1 MTALRSLLLSSR
13 PLSWVNTAFPF
24 AVAYFVVTQRI
35 EWPLIVGAL
44 FFLIPYNF
52 LMYGINDV
60 YDYESD
66 VRNPRK
72 GGAEG
77 ALLPPELHG
86 PTIAIA
92 IGSTIPFVVYLLW
105 VGSWVS
111 WLVLAG
117 SLFAV
122 VAYSVPPLRFKE
134 RAVVDS
140 VTSSVHF
147 VSPAL
152 YGVALGGGVI
162 DDVGWLIL
170 AAFFF
175 WGMASHA
182 FGAVQDVVADREA
195 GISSI
200 ATVFGARPTVRM
212 AALLYALAGVFMLLT
227 PWPLQLTANIA
238 PAYLAAVM
246 PFWRVTDETAS
257 GANRGWRWFL
267 ALNFFAGA
275 VVTLV
280 GINAGYLPG

>member
-1 MTALRSLLLSSR
+1 MNALRSLVLSSR

-35 EWPLIVGAL
+35 DWPLIVGSL

-60 YDYESD
+60 FDYESD

-86 PTIAIA
+86 PTVAIA
-92 IGSTIPFVVYLLW
+92 IGSTIPFVAYLLW
-105 VGSWVS
+105 VGPWSS
-111 WLVLAG
+111 WLVLAV
-117 SLFAV
+117 SVFAV

-152 YGVALGGGVI
+152 YGVALAGGAI
-162 DDVGWLIL
+162 NDVGWHIL

-182 FGAVQDVVADREA
+182 FGAVQDVIADREA

-200 ATVFGARPTVRM
+200 ATVFGARPTVWI
-212 AALLYALAGVFMLLT
+212 AAILYTLAGVFMLLT
-227 PWPLQLTANIA
+227 PWPLQLTAIIA
-238 PAYLAAVM
+238 PAYLAAVL
-246 PFWRVTDETAS
+246 PFVTVSDDTAFR
-257 GANRGWRWFL
+257 ANKGWRWFL
-267 ALNFFAGA
+267 ALNFFSGA

>member
-1 MTALRSLLLSSR
+1 MNALRSLVLSSR

-35 EWPLIVGAL
+35 DWPLIVGSL

-60 YDYESD
+60 FDYESD

-86 PTIAIA
+86 PTVAIA
-92 IGSTIPFVVYLLW
+92 IGSTVPFVAYLVW
-105 VGSWVS
+105 VGPWSS
-111 WLVLAG
+111 WLVLAV
-117 SLFAV
+117 SVFAV

-152 YGVALGGGVI
+152 YGVALAGGAI
-162 DDVGWLIL
+162 NDVGWLIL

-182 FGAVQDVVADREA
+182 FGAVQDVIADREA

-200 ATVFGARPTVRM
+200 ATVFGARPTVWI
-212 AALLYALAGVFMLLT
+212 AAILYTLAGVFMLLT
-227 PWPLQLTANIA
+227 PWPLQLTAIIA
-238 PAYLAAVM
+238 PAYLAAVL
-246 PFWRVTDETAS
+246 PFVTVSDDTAFR
-257 GANRGWRWFL
+257 ANKGWRWFL
-267 ALNFFAGA
+267 ALNFFSGA

>member
-1 MTALRSLLLSSR
+1 MNALRSLVLSSR

-35 EWPLIVGAL
+35 DWPLIVGSL

-60 YDYESD
+60 FDYESD

-86 PTIAIA
+86 PTVAIA
-92 IGSTIPFVVYLLW
+92 IGSTIPFVAYLVW
-105 VGSWVS
+105 VGPWSS
-111 WLVLAG
+111 WLVLAV
-117 SLFAV
+117 SVFAV

-152 YGVALGGGVI
+152 YGVALAGGAI
-162 DDVGWLIL
+162 NDIGWLIL

-182 FGAVQDVVADREA
+182 FGAVQDVIADREA

-200 ATVFGARPTVRM
+200 ATVFGARPTVWI
-212 AALLYALAGVFMLLT
+212 AAILYTLAGVFMLFT
-227 PWPLQLTANIA
+227 PWPLQLTAIIA
-238 PAYLAAVM
+238 PAYLAAVL
-246 PFWRVTDETAS
+246 PFVTVSDDTAFR
-257 GANRGWRWFL
+257 ANKGWRWFL
-267 ALNFFAGA
+267 ALNFFSGA

>member
-1 MTALRSLLLSSR
+1 MNALRSLVLSSR

-35 EWPLIVGAL
+35 DWLLIVGSL

-60 YDYESD
+60 FDYESD

-77 ALLPPELHG
+77 ALLPPALHG
-86 PTIAIA
+86 PTVAIA
-92 IGSTIPFVVYLLW
+92 IGSTIPFVAYLVW
-105 VGSWVS
+105 VGPWSS
-111 WLVLAG
+111 WLVLAV
-117 SLFAV
+117 SVFAV

-152 YGVALGGGVI
+152 YGVALAGGAI
-162 DDVGWLIL
+162 NDIGWLIL

-182 FGAVQDVVADREA
+182 FGAVQDVMADREA

-200 ATVFGARPTVRM
+200 ATVFGARPTVWI
-212 AALLYALAGVFMLLT
+212 AAILYTLAGVFMLLT
-227 PWPLQLTANIA
+227 PWPLQLTAIIA
-238 PAYLAAVM
+238 PAYLAAVL
-246 PFWRVTDETAS
+246 PFVSVTDDTAAR
-257 GANRGWRWFL
+257 ANKGWRWFL

>member
-1 MTALRSLLLSSR
+1 MNAVRSLILSSR

-24 AVAYFVVTQRI
+24 AVAYFVATQRI
-35 EWPLIVGAL
+35 DWPLIVGAL

-60 YDYESD
+60 FDYESD

-92 IGSTIPFVVYLLW
+92 IGSTIPFVAYLVW
-105 VGSWVS
+105 VGPWTS
-111 WLVLAG
+111 WLVLAV
-117 SLFAV
+117 SVFAV

-147 VSPAL
+147 VSPAI
-152 YGVALGGGVI
+152 YGVALAGGVVN
-162 DDVGWLIL
+162 DLGWLIL

-182 FGAVQDVVADREA
+182 FGAVQDVIADREA

-200 ATVFGARPTVRM
+200 ATVFGARPTVWI
-212 AALLYALAGVFMLLT
+212 ATILYTLAGVFMLLT
-227 PWPLQLTANIA
+227 PWPLQLTAIIA
-238 PAYLAAVM
+238 PAYLAAVV
-246 PFWRVTDETAS
+246 PFVTVTDDTAAR
-257 GANRGWRWFL
+257 ANKGWRWFL

>member
-1 MTALRSLLLSSR
+1 MNALRSLVLSSR

-35 EWPLIVGAL
+35 DWPLIVGSL

-60 YDYESD
+60 FDYESD

-86 PTIAIA
+86 PTVAIA
-92 IGSTIPFVVYLLW
+92 IGSTIPFVAYLVW
-105 VGSWVS
+105 VGPWSS
-111 WLVLAG
+111 WLVLAV
-117 SLFAV
+117 SVFAV

-152 YGVALGGGVI
+152 YGVALAGGAI
-162 DDVGWLIL
+162 NDIGWLIL

-182 FGAVQDVVADREA
+182 FGAVQDVIADREA

-200 ATVFGARPTVRM
+200 ATVFGARPTVWI
-212 AALLYALAGVFMLLT
+212 AAILYTLAGVFMLLT
-227 PWPLQLTANIA
+227 PWPLQLTAIIA
-238 PAYLAAVM
+238 PAYLAAVL
-246 PFWRVTDETAS
+246 PFVTVSDDTAFR
-257 GANRGWRWFL
+257 ANKGWRWFL
-267 ALNFFAGA
+267 ALNFFSGA

>member
-1 MTALRSLLLSSR
+1 VTALRSLLLSSR

-35 EWPLIVGAL
+35 DWPLIVGTL

-77 ALLPPELHG
+77 ALLPLELHG

-92 IGSTIPFVVYLLW
+92 IGSTIPFVAYLIW
-105 VGSWVS
+105 AGSWVS

-152 YGVALGGGVI
+152 YGVALAGGVI
-162 DDVGWLIL
+162 DDVGWLIVS
-170 AAFFF
+170 AFFF

-200 ATVFGARPTVRM
+200 ATVFGAKPTVWI

-227 PWPLQLTANIA
+227 PWPLQLTAIIA
-238 PAYLAAVM
+238 PAYLAAVL
-246 PFWRVTDETAS
+246 PFGGVSDETAS
-257 GANRGWRWFL
+257 SANKGWRWFL

>member
-1 MTALRSLLLSSR
+1 MNALRSLVLSSR

-35 EWPLIVGAL
+35 DWPLLVGSL

-60 YDYESD
+60 FDYESD

-86 PTIAIA
+86 PTVAIA
-92 IGSTIPFVVYLLW
+92 IGSTVPFVAYLVW
-105 VGSWVS
+105 VGPWSS
-111 WLVLAG
+111 WLVLAV
-117 SLFAV
+117 SVFAV

-152 YGVALGGGVI
+152 YGVALAGGAI
-162 DDVGWLIL
+162 NDVGWLIL

-182 FGAVQDVVADREA
+182 FGAVQDVIADREA

-200 ATVFGARPTVRM
+200 ATVFGARPTVWI
-212 AALLYALAGVFMLLT
+212 AAILYTLAGVFMLLT
-227 PWPLQLTANIA
+227 PWPLQLTAIIA
-238 PAYLAAVM
+238 PAYLAAVL
-246 PFWRVTDETAS
+246 PFVTVSDDTAFR
-257 GANRGWRWFL
+257 ANKGWRWFL
-267 ALNFFAGA
+267 ALNFFSGA